1 MRKGFI
7 IIETSEYKGF
17 QDQWQI
23 ALLSGTTEREAVK
36 RTVDLWLHLHPEDKK
51 THTYEL
57 VEGAIKGDHLISEDD
72 RGYMWAIDNGWDT
85 LEGYSPLVTINAETE
100 REVLDEINK
109 KFQFNY

>member
-1 MRKGFI
+1 MRKGFV

-36 RTVDLWLHLHPEDKK
+36 HTVDLWLHLHPEDRK

-57 VEGAIKGDHLISEDD
+57 VEGAIVDDHLITEDD
-72 RGYMWAIDNGWDT
+72 RGYMWAVDNGWDT
-85 LEGYSPLVTINAETE
+85 LDNYSPLLTINAETE

-109 KFQFNY
+109 KFKFSY